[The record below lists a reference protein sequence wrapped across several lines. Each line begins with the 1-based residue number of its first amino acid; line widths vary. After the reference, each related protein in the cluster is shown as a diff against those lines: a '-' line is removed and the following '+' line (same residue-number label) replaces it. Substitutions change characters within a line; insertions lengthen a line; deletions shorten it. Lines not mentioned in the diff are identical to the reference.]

1 MNLASSRWVVTGASG
16 GIGQALVEELCRRGA
31 RVLVAGRQADTLHA
45 LAESHPQR
53 VRVVVADLRTPAGRQ
68 AVVDA
73 ARDIGHVDGLINA
86 AGVNHFGLFDGMD
99 DAAIEQMVA
108 LNLTATLQLTHAM
121 LPLLRERPR
130 ATVAFLGSIFG
141 SIGYPGQAV
150 YSATKFALRG
160 FAEALRRELA
170 DGPVRVLY
178 AAPRSTRTA
187 MNADAMV
194 QMNRQLQVA
203 MDPPETVA
211 RRIADALRDER
222 KEIYLGR
229 PEKFFVRLNG
239 LLPRLVDRA
248 LRKQLPV
255 IQRFARQPTQGTASP

>member
-1 MNLASSRWVVTGASG
+1 MDLATSRWVLTGASG
-16 GIGQALVEELCRRGA
+16 GIGEALVAELCRRGA
-31 RVLVAGRQADTLHA
+31 RLLVVGRRAEALFG
-45 LAESHPQR
+45 LAEHHPQR
-53 VRVVVADLRTPAGRQ
+53 VRVVVADLHTPQGRQ
-68 AVVDA
+68 AVVNA
-73 ARDIGHVDGLINA
+73 AREMGPFDGLINA
-86 AGVNHFGLFDGMD
+86 AGVNHFGLFDAMD
-99 DAAIEQMVA
+99 DAGIERVVS
-108 LNLTATLQLTHAM
+108 LNLTATLQLTRAV
-121 LPLLRERPR
+121 LPLLHERPR
-130 ATVAFLGSIFG
+130 AMVVFLGSIFG

-203 MDPPETVA
+203 MDPPEAVA
-211 RRIADALRDER
+211 RQIVDALRDEP
-222 KEIYLGR
+222 KELYLGS

-255 IQRFARQPTQGTASP
+255 IQRFARQTHPGTAP